1 MIEWNEVEWNEVEWN
16 EMEWDAGGLRMA
28 DMQRE
33 GEGEG
38 MVEMKWYIQGGY

>member
-33 GEGEG
+33 RERE
-38 MVEMKWYIQGGY
+38 ER